1 MQKSRQ
7 TPSIVEIPYRPDSEK
22 LFALVRD
29 LPDAIWLDSGKPRS
43 IQGRYDIISAT
54 PDALIETRGGLST
67 ITEQGV
73 ETTSEQDPFTLAQQL
88 LEPLLPLECKSNH
101 PFVGGLIGYFGYDL
115 ARKLIDIPQT
125 TEPVT
130 QLPDMRIGRYLWA
143 LLVDHSARQCL
154 LVFHPKCSDQ
164 LHTLVMERF
173 SNGADIGLES
183 KKLNSFSL
191 TEQFKPTLDQDQYQS
206 SIRRIKD
213 YIVSGDCYQ
222 ANFTQHFSAPF
233 EGDLWTAYLGTREK
247 VASPYS
253 VFWQWPGQAL
263 LCLSPERFI
272 ESNHGRVETKPIKG
286 TARRGDSLVED
297 QRLAEE
303 LVNSSKDRAEN
314 LMIVDLLRNDLS
326 KNCESGS
333 ITVPKLFELESFSN
347 VHHLVSTVSG
357 KLNPDS
363 GPLDLLRDCFPGG
376 SITGAPKIRAMEII
390 EELEPVRRSVYCGSI
405 GYISANN
412 RMDTNIAIR
421 TVIADG
427 NKLHCWGGGG
437 IVADS
442 EESREY
448 QESVDKISALMSAL
462 EAVKEPKE

>member
-1 MQKSRQ
+1 MQNI
-7 TPSIVEIPYRPDSEK
+7 SIVEIPYRPNSEL

-29 LPDAIWLDSGKPRS
+29 LPDAIWLDSGKPHS
-43 IQGRYDIISAT
+43 IQGRFDIISAA

-67 ITEQGV
+67 ISRGDSIK
-73 ETTSEQDPFTLAQQL
+73 TSDRDPFQLAQQL
-88 LEPLLPLECKSNH
+88 LEPLLSPEYKSSH

-115 ARKLIDIPQT
+115 SRRLIDIPET
-125 TEPVT
+125 TRPVNE
-130 QLPDMRIGRYLWA
+130 LPDMRIGRYLWA
-143 LLVDHSARQCL
+143 LVIDHSARQCS
-154 LVFHPKCSDQ
+154 LVFHPHCQAK
-164 LHTLVMERF
+164 LRKRVMDRF
-173 SNGADIGLES
+173 GPATKASEA
-183 KKLNSFSL
+183 NSFGL
-191 TEQFKPTLDQDQYQS
+191 KEKFKPTLDHQQYQA
-206 SIRRIKD
+206 SISRIKD

-233 EGDLWTAYLGTREK
+233 QGDLWTAYLALREK

-253 VFWQWPGQAL
+253 AFWQWQNQAL

-272 ESNHGRVETKPIKG
+272 QSAEGHVETKPIKG
-286 TARRGDSLVED
+286 TARRGNTLTED
-297 QRLAEE
+297 QNLAEQ
-303 LVNSSKDRAEN
+303 LLNSDKDRAEN

-333 ITVPKLFELESFSN
+333 IAVPKLFELESFPN

-357 KLNPDS
+357 KLDS
-363 GPLDLLRDCFPGG
+363 HSTPLDLLRDCFPGG
-376 SITGAPKIRAMEII
+376 SITGAPKKRAMEII

-421 TVIADG
+421 TIIADG
-427 NKLHCWGGGG
+427 EHLHCWGGGG

-442 EESREY
+442 QENREY

-462 EAVKEPKE
+462 ETI